1 MTVPPFLARI
11 LPGEITLT
19 PPLVSLIAANLLTIV
34 LAVLGNWD
42 LATVVFIYWAQSVI
56 IGFFA
61 FLSILFTDTSAMTD
75 GITRTTT
82 MPDGSKLVRK
92 GNAGTFK
99 VIMAGF
105 FAFHY
110 GFFHL
115 VYFFFIVDSGIFGPV
130 GFSDP
135 GIAISC
141 GLFFA
146 IHAYSFL
153 YHRQRGKAA
162 VADMVKQFMG
172 PYDRILPMHLTI
184 IFGSFIILGLGF
196 FGITTVTPVL
206 VLFLLLKTYAD
217 VAGHLKKHLLIPEQ
231 LSEVL
236 E

>member
-1 MTVPPFLARI
+1 MPAPPFLSRI

-19 PPLVSLIAANLLTIV
+19 PPLVSLVAANLLTIV

-56 IGFFA
+56 IGIFA
-61 FLSILFTDTSAMTD
+61 FLSILFTDTSAMAD
-75 GITRTTT
+75 GITQTTT
-82 MPDGSKLVRK
+82 LWDGSKTVRK

-99 VIMAGF
+99 VLMAGF
-105 FAFHY
+105 FAIHY
-110 GFFHL
+110 GGFHL
-115 VYFFFIVDSGIFGPV
+115 GYYFFIVGSGIFGPV
-130 GFSDP
+130 NFSDP
-135 GIAISC
+135 GIVISC

-153 YHRQRGKAA
+153 YNRKRGKAA
-162 VADMVKQFMG
+162 AADMMMQFMG

-196 FGITTVTPVL
+196 FGITSVTPVL

-217 VAGHLKKHLLIPEQ
+217 VAGHLKKHLLIPEKF
-231 LSEVL
+231 SEVL
-236 E
+236 D

>member
-1 MTVPPFLARI
+1 MPVPPFLARI

-56 IGFFA
+56 IGIFA
-61 FLSILFTDTSAMTD
+61 FLSILFTDTSAMADSVTE
-75 GITRTTT
+75 TTT
-82 MPDGSKLVRK
+82 LPDGSKQVRK
-92 GNAGTFK
+92 GNPGTFK
-99 VIMAGF
+99 VLMAGF
-105 FAFHY
+105 FALHY
-110 GFFHL
+110 GGFHL
-115 VYFFFIVDSGIFGPV
+115 GYYFFIVGSGIFGPV
-130 GFSDP
+130 DFSDP
-135 GIAISC
+135 GIALSC

-153 YHRQRGKAA
+153 YNRKRGKAA
-162 VADMVKQFMG
+162 AADMMRQFMA
-172 PYDRILPMHLTI
+172 PYDRILPMHLII
-184 IFGSFIILGLGF
+184 IFGSIIITGLEF

-217 VAGHLKKHLLIPEQ
+217 VAGHLKKHLILPEK

-236 E
+236 D

>member
-1 MTVPPFLARI
+1 MTVPLFLSRI
-11 LPGEITLT
+11 LPGEIALT

-56 IGFFA
+56 IGIFA
-61 FLSILFTDTSAMTD
+61 FLSILFADTSAMADRVTE
-75 GITRTTT
+75 TTT
-82 MPDGSKLVRK
+82 LPDGSKQVRK
-92 GNAGTFK
+92 GNPGTFK

-105 FAFHY
+105 FALHY
-110 GFFHL
+110 GGFHL
-115 VYFFFIVDSGIFGPV
+115 GYYFFIVGSGIFGPV
-130 GFSDP
+130 SLGDS
-135 GIAISC
+135 GIALSC

-153 YHRQRGKAA
+153 YHRKRGKAA
-162 VADMVKQFMG
+162 VADMVQQFMG

-184 IFGSFIILGLGF
+184 IFGSILITGLGF
-196 FGITTVTPVL
+196 FGITTVMPVL

-217 VAGHLKKHLLIPEQ
+217 VAGHLKKHLLMPEK

-236 E
+236 D

>member
-19 PPLVSLIAANLLTIV
+19 PPLVSLIAGNLLTIV

-56 IGFFA
+56 IGIFA
-61 FLSILFTDTSAMTD
+61 FLSILFTDTSAMAD
-75 GITRTTT
+75 GITETTT
-82 MPDGSKLVRK
+82 LPDGSKLVRK
-92 GNAGTFK
+92 GNPGTFK
-99 VIMAGF
+99 VLMAGF

-115 VYFFFIVDSGIFGPV
+115 IYFFFIVDSGIFGPV

-135 GIAISC
+135 GIANSC

-162 VADMVKQFMG
+162 VADMVMQFME

>member
-1 MTVPPFLARI
+1 M
-11 LPGEITLT
+11 
-19 PPLVSLIAANLLTIV
+19 
-34 LAVLGNWD
+34 LAVLGNWN

-56 IGFFA
+56 IGIFA
-61 FLSILFTDTSAMTD
+61 FFSILFTDTSAMAD
-75 GITRTTT
+75 RITETTT
-82 MPDGSKLVRK
+82 MPDGTKVVRK
-92 GNAGTFK
+92 GNPGTFK
-99 VIMAGF
+99 VMMAGF
-105 FAFHY
+105 FALHY
-110 GFFHL
+110 GAFHL
-115 VYFFFIVDSGIFGPV
+115 IYYFFIVGSGIFGPV

-135 GIAISC
+135 GIVISC

-162 VADMVKQFMG
+162 VADMMVQFMG

-184 IFGSFIILGLGF
+184 IFGNFIIIGLGL

-217 VAGHLKKHLLIPEQ
+217 VAGHLKKHLLIPEKM
-231 LSEVL
+231 SEDP